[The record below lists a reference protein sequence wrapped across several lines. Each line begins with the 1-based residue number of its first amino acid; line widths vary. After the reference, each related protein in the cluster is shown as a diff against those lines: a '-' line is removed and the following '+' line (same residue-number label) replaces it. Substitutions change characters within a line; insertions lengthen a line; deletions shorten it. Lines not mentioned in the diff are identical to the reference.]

1 MLKISVT
8 QTRSRGDK
16 PSGHKNCEETRS
28 KFPRAN
34 DSGSAREQDF
44 PSPSA
49 HTYFPSLSSV
59 KAGRPP
65 CPTECPASAK
75 MQGQWEISLSVHPH
89 DIPTATLAGD
99 TTAHAQASVQG
110 KEEAPQAN
118 SRASPS
124 PAVPTQQEAYDLMA
138 DFPALKASKKGA
150 LSAVRDGKSKSKVVD
165 GKRGIFY
172 TSNHYQEAAHQRRI
186 QSVPREVSSICAGVQ
201 KISLDL
207 QAFGSAGQFNSRT
220 ISREEQRA
228 NNQPPPEGIKSAVC
242 LCQAALFAS
251 LSPSPLV

>member
-1 MLKISVT
+1 MKISVT

-16 PSGHKNCEETRS
+16 ASGHKNGEEMRS
-28 KFPRAN
+28 KFPHAD

-44 PSPSA
+44 PSLST

-65 CPTECPASAK
+65 CPRDCPASGK

-118 SRASPS
+118 LRASPS

-138 DFPALKASKKGA
+138 DFPALKAPKKGA
-150 LSAVRDGKSKSKVVD
+150 LSAARDGKSKSKVVD

-251 LSPSPLV
+251 LSPAQLV